1 MFSSVIAAGG
11 SLDPEHLIDTVGL
24 LGVFLI
30 VFAESGLLIG
40 FFLPGDSLL
49 FTAGFF
55 ASSPSSIPESL
66 HLPLLPL
73 LIGLAVAAIAGDQV
87 GYLVGNKVGPALFRR
102 PDSRFFKQ
110 SHVEKAQAYFE
121 RYGAKTI
128 VLARFVPVVRTFTPI
143 IAGVSKMHYR
153 TFVTFNILGGMLW
166 ALGVTLLGYF
176 LGQVDFIADN
186 LEITILAIVAISCL
200 PVVIEVVR
208 HRRSSK
214 TDAAT
219 AAGSTPSTPDP
230 AGRPPR

>member
-1 MFSSVIAAGG
+1 MISSVIAAGG

-66 HLPLLPL
+66 HLPLIPL

-87 GYLVGNKVGPALFRR
+87 GYLFGNKVGPALFRR

-110 SHVEKAQAYFE
+110 SHVEKAQGYFE
-121 RYGAKTI
+121 KYGAKTI

-153 TFVTFNILGGMLW
+153 TFVTYNIIGGMLW

-208 HRRSSK
+208 HRRNAK
-214 TDAAT
+214 AEAAI

-230 AGRPPR
+230 AGRPQT

>member
-11 SLDPEHLIDTVGL
+11 ALDPEHLIDTVGL

-55 ASSPSSIPESL
+55 ASGPSSIPESL
-66 HLPLLPL
+66 HLPLIPL
-73 LIGLAVAAIAGDQV
+73 LIGLAIAAIAGDQV
-87 GYLVGNKVGPALFRR
+87 GYLFGSKVGPSLFRR

-121 RYGAKTI
+121 KYGSKTI

-143 IAGVSKMHYR
+143 IAGVSNMHYR
-153 TFVTFNILGGMLW
+153 TFVTYNIVGGMLW
-166 ALGVTLLGYF
+166 AVGITLLGYF

-200 PVVIEVVR
+200 PVVIEVMR
-208 HRRSSK
+208 HRRNSK
-214 TDAAT
+214 AETAI

-230 AGRPPR
+230 AGRPQT